1 MHETDDTHRVTT
13 LELLFDL
20 VFVFGLTQI
29 TAFMAYD
36 PTGLGVARGMV
47 LLALLWF
54 SWVAYAWVGNQA
66 KADEGPLRVSMITA
80 MAGLFVVALAMP
92 EAFHDEPGG
101 LHGPLVF
108 AIAYAVVRVVHLVVY
123 FVAAGSDVG
132 LRRQTVRTGAA
143 VIPSLALLVVGAAAG
158 PPYQLW
164 WWLGAT
170 LVDYG
175 GIYAIG
181 AAGWRLP
188 SARHFAERHG
198 LVIIIAIGESLVA
211 VGLGLEGAVVSGPLL
226 VGGVVGVAVA
236 VCLWWTYFDVVALV
250 AERRLA
256 GLHGVE
262 RAAMARDSYT
272 YLHLPMVAGIVLLA
286 LGAKILLHDATA
298 DPSAGHPVTSSPL
311 AVAALHG
318 GTALYLLGHIAF
330 RWRNVHSVNR
340 QRAVVSVLLVALAVL
355 GYARGEGQPP
365 LLHLVVLAVVLAVL
379 VVYEVIRFA
388 GAREQV
394 RHASVDA

>member
-1 MHETDDTHRVTT
+1 
-13 LELLFDL
+13 
-20 VFVFGLTQI
+20 
-29 TAFMAYD
+29 
-36 PTGLGVARGMV
+36 
-47 LLALLWF
+47 
-54 SWVAYAWVGNQA
+54 
-66 KADEGPLRVSMITA
+66 
-80 MAGLFVVALAMP
+80 MP

-108 AIAYAVVRVVHLVVY
+108 AMAYAVVRVVHLVVY
-123 FVAAGSDVG
+123 FVAAGSDAG
-132 LRRQTVRTGAA
+132 LRRQIVRTGAA
-143 VIPSLALLVVGAAAG
+143 VVPSLLLLAIGAAAG

-164 WWLGAT
+164 WWLAAT

-175 GIYAIG
+175 GIYALG
-181 AAGWRLP
+181 SGGWRLP
-188 SARHFAERHG
+188 SAGHFAERHG

-211 VGLGLEGAVVSGPLL
+211 VGLGLEEAVVSGPLL
-226 VGGVVGVAVA
+226 LGGVLGVAVA

-262 RAAMARDSYT
+262 RTAMARDSYT

-311 AVAALHG
+311 AVAALYG

-340 QRAVVSVLLVALAVL
+340 QRAVVAVLLLVL
-355 GYARGEGQPP
+355 TIWGYAAGEVQPP
-365 LLHLVVLAVVLAVL
+365 LLHLAILAVVLATLVL
-379 VVYEVIRFA
+379 YEVIRFA
-388 GAREQV
+388 GAREEV